1 MTYTG
6 IIVVVV
12 RLNWSYCGGGGT
24 GSIVVVSQSRI
35 DGEEAIVI
43 IQFRGGLPVA
53 DTVIVIVIPDNVVV
67 LVLRC
72 VLPREHNNIVVVL
85 C

>member
-1 MTYTG
+1 MSGADYAMEG
-6 IIVVVV
+6 FIK
-12 RLNWSYCGGGGT
+12 
-24 GSIVVVSQSRI
+24 VSGRRA
-35 DGEEAIVI
+35 DEGAIVI

-72 VLPREHNNIVVVL
+72 VLPREHKNIVVVL